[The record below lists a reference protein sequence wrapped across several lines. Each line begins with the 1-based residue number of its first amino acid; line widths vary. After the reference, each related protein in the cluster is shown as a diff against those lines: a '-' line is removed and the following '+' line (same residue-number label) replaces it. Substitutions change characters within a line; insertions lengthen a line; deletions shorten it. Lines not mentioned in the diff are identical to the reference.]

1 MSRTYKEH
9 RSSKYIVTTFITKYL
24 TLVDLK
30 LDIWYD
36 LKKKLFKSYHAYNK
50 LILIIY

>member
-1 MSRTYKEH
+1 MPRTYKEH
-9 RSSKYIVTTFITKYL
+9 RSSKYIKVTTFITKYL

-36 LKKKLFKSYHAYNK
+36 LKKKNFSKVITH
-50 LILIIY
+50 IIN